1 MSKPQEST
9 GETLIVAINDHWIK
23 FVVPVCI
30 YMLLAGISVV
40 LFLLAGATA
49 YHYAWF
55 TSGVY
60 LVALLL
66 FLVTHHWFFAMLLS
80 EANERILVTDKRVI
94 HRQMRLFVYDDINEF
109 SFDKMKTVEARKKGF
124 LQNVLQYGSLV
135 FEKSF
140 EIKLVPH
147 PDRVA
152 RQIEQAMGRL

>member
-1 MSKPQEST
+1 MSSQQSPNGES
-9 GETLIVAINDHWIK
+9 LIVAISDHWIK
-23 FVVPVCI
+23 FVIPVFVYI
-30 YMLLAGISVV
+30 LLLGISVV
-40 LFLLAGATA
+40 MFLFAGVTA
-49 YHYAWF
+49 YHYIWLTGGIYIF
-55 TSGVY
+55 
-60 LVALLL
+60 ALLL

-94 HRQMRLFVYDDINEF
+94 HRQMRLFFYDDINEF